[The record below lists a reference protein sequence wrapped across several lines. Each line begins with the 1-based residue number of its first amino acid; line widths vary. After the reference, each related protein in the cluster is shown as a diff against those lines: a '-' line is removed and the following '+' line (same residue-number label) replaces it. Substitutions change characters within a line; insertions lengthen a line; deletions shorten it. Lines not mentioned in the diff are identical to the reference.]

1 MEEPW
6 RHGSLLVEGPSPP
19 DGLRETCDEQ
29 KGGKKNPTKPAVRTF
44 AERAAFSGDLDR
56 VLAALLAGHCR
67 AVRFGIH
74 ALAEGAVVLL
84 PLFLVS
90 PQFVVDPA
98 AGLGA
103 VHRQQ
108 LHIWENRRWDRMKEE
123 EEEAC
128 SAVSPETRTQV
139 VTLTFIAASSR

>member
-1 MEEPW
+1 MCGTGV
-6 RHGSLLVEGPSPP
+6 RSGSGAHRPP
-19 DGLRETCDEQ
+19 HPPRAL
-29 KGGKKNPTKPAVRTF
+29 RTF

-56 VLAALLAGHCR
+56 VLAALLAGHGR
-67 AVRFGIH
+67 AVRLRVH

-84 PLFLVS
+84 PLLLVS

-108 LHIWENRRWDRMKEE
+108 LHIWEDRRRGRVKEGD
-123 EEEAC
+123 A
-128 SAVSPETRTQV
+128 
-139 VTLTFIAASSR
+139 

>member
-1 MEEPW
+1 MQW
-6 RHGSLLVEGPSPP
+6 N
-19 DGLRETCDEQ
+19 Q
-29 KGGKKNPTKPAVRTF
+29 KKAAVHTF

-56 VLAALLAGHCR
+56 VLAALFAGHCR
-67 AVRFGIH
+67 AVRFRIH

-84 PLFLVS
+84 PLLLVS

-108 LHIWENRRWDRMKEE
+108 LH
-123 EEEAC
+123 
-128 SAVSPETRTQV
+128 
-139 VTLTFIAASSR
+139 L

>member
-1 MEEPW
+1 MEP
-6 RHGSLLVEGPSPP
+6 
-19 DGLRETCDEQ
+19 
-29 KGGKKNPTKPAVRTF
+29 KGGKTKKTPPKTAVRTF
-44 AERAAFSGDLDR
+44 AERAAFPGDLDR
-56 VLAALLAGHCR
+56 VLAALLAGHCC
-67 AVRFGIH
+67 AVRFRIH

-108 LHIWENRRWDRMKEE
+108 LHIWESRRQDRMKEE
-123 EEEAC
+123 EEEAWP
-128 SAVSPETRTQV
+128 AVSPETGLR
-139 VTLTFIAASSR
+139 L

>member
-1 MEEPW
+1 MEPKRRKEP
-6 RHGSLLVEGPSPP
+6 P
-19 DGLRETCDEQ
+19 
-29 KGGKKNPTKPAVRTF
+29 KKAAVCTF

-56 VLAALLAGHCR
+56 VLAALLAGHRR
-67 AVRFGIH
+67 AVRFRVH

-84 PLFLVS
+84 PLLLVS

-108 LHIWENRRWDRMKEE
+108 LHIWENRRQDRVKEGE
-123 EEEAC
+123 P
-128 SAVSPETRTQV
+128 SG
-139 VTLTFIAASSR
+139 